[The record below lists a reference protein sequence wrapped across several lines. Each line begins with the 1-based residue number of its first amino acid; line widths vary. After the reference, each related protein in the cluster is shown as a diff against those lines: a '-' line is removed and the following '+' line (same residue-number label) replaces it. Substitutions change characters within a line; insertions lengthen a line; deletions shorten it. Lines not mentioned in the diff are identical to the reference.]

1 MLFPVLFVV
10 IISFCLYSY
19 TRHWIEA
26 GFSLGLVHIHPFLIL
41 CEPTTQSNGELYQYG
56 CRFIDDLILKTI
68 EVKTLFSTYFAR
80 TIHTLNR
87 YQHGKWIARIKW
99 KHFRITSIMF
109 KSDDSTLGLST
120 LCIFLREFFLD
131 LIEYASSR
139 NTLSQKKKVSIPL
152 ISQYCEW
159 RLILQYVFDVDTP
172 Q

>member
-1 MLFPVLFVV
+1 
-10 IISFCLYSY
+10 
-19 TRHWIEA
+19 
-26 GFSLGLVHIHPFLIL
+26 
-41 CEPTTQSNGELYQYG
+41 
-56 CRFIDDLILKTI
+56 
-68 EVKTLFSTYFAR
+68 
-80 TIHTLNR
+80 
-87 YQHGKWIARIKW
+87 
-99 KHFRITSIMF
+99 MF